1 MQNTEIIS
9 CSFLAFMQH
18 CMWSSCC
25 SCPIPW
31 FMALPN
37 WTPPNT
43 GVLLIHYEEF
53 VRLLPFSWLSS
64 TSVKKSIKWESKLLM
79 FIILFC
85 NNGMNVPVWKHVY
98 DVQKL
103 WGVSYGFF
111 LIIILIAKHNHY
123 IHYLLQVSLQY
134 SINRK
139 TLTLLTMWIT
149 LSIQLLNILF
159 AENTISCI
167 MGYLHY

>member
-1 MQNTEIIS
+1 MQNTEIIL
-9 CSFLAFMQH
+9 CSFLVFMQH

-31 FMALPN
+31 FMALPS

-64 TSVKKSIKWESKLLM
+64 TSVKKSIKWESKLL
-79 FIILFC
+79 
-85 NNGMNVPVWKHVY
+85 VY
-98 DVQKL
+98 NTLLLQWDECPCLKAWL
-103 WGVSYGFF
+103 WCTEIMGCELWIFF
-111 LIIILIAKHNHY
+111 IIILITKHNYY

>member
-9 CSFLAFMQH
+9 CSFLVFMQH

-31 FMALPN
+31 FMALPS

-64 TSVKKSIKWESKLLM
+64 TSVKKSIKWESKLSW
-79 FIILFC
+79 
-85 NNGMNVPVWKHVY
+85 VVWKHVY

-111 LIIILIAKHNHY
+111 LIIILIAKHNYY
-123 IHYLLQVSLQY
+123 INYLLQVSLQY

-139 TLTLLTMWIT
+139 TLTLLTMWVT
-149 LSIQLLNILF
+149 LSIQLLNTLF